1 MPPSEALGGDPS
13 SPSELL
19 LSAAPFPELSKDS
32 ARQTCPTMD
41 MWPADLRLV
50 SPYAGLLGPAVPSEL
65 ESGNTEAAGVCQE
78 GTGEL
83 ELQTAE
89 QQV

>member
-1 MPPSEALGGDPS
+1 MFIICQTINVERCTFFSR
-13 SPSELL
+13 
-19 LSAAPFPELSKDS
+19 SKIKILTNGQRRIEHPGK
-32 ARQTCPTMD
+32 AEMVI
-41 MWPADLRLV
+41 DLRLV